1 MKKLIRRC
9 PICNN
14 EYGEVYKTI
23 KMKLP
28 QDVRLPDEYDV
39 VTCEKCGFAYADVD
53 ATQDTY
59 NTYYSCNNM
68 YSADAKLKEKI
79 VDTIADEREVF
90 FEKNISKKAKI
101 LDMGCGSGALL
112 VKLKK
117 KGFYNLFGMDPSQ
130 ESIDIIQ
137 KYGISAQ
144 RGNVFGD
151 IPQELLHKFDIVC
164 FTAVLEHIYERAIE
178 RVFNEGRNDILK
190 CSFC

>member
-90 FEKNISKKAKI
+90 FEKNNSKKSKI
-101 LDMGCGSGALL
+101 LDMGCG
-112 VKLKK
+112 
-117 KGFYNLFGMDPSQ
+117 
-130 ESIDIIQ
+130 
-137 KYGISAQ
+137 
-144 RGNVFGD
+144 
-151 IPQELLHKFDIVC
+151 
-164 FTAVLEHIYERAIE
+164 
-178 RVFNEGRNDILK
+178 
-190 CSFC
+190 

>member
-59 NTYYSCNNM
+59 NTYYV
-68 YSADAKLKEKI
+68 YSGSNKWDCWIYRYDFRTRASGI
-79 VDTIADEREVF
+79 TI
-90 FEKNISKKAKI
+90 I
-101 LDMGCGSGALL
+101 
-112 VKLKK
+112 
-117 KGFYNLFGMDPSQ
+117 
-130 ESIDIIQ
+130 ESLWNRHCI
-137 KYGISAQ
+137 
-144 RGNVFGD
+144 
-151 IPQELLHKFDIVC
+151 
-164 FTAVLEHIYERAIE
+164 
-178 RVFNEGRNDILK
+178 
-190 CSFC
+190 

>member
-68 YSADAKLKEKI
+68 YSADAKLKRKNSGYYSG
-79 VDTIADEREVF
+79 RKRSF
-90 FEKNISKKAKI
+90 F
-101 LDMGCGSGALL
+101 
-112 VKLKK
+112 
-117 KGFYNLFGMDPSQ
+117 
-130 ESIDIIQ
+130 
-137 KYGISAQ
+137 
-144 RGNVFGD
+144 
-151 IPQELLHKFDIVC
+151 
-164 FTAVLEHIYERAIE
+164 
-178 RVFNEGRNDILK
+178 
-190 CSFC
+190 